1 MGNTAPERQSGKPIK
16 AKNNTT
22 FLYIGTFFFFA
33 GSLSVG
39 ILMVIFFLNALGNVF
54 QN

>member
-1 MGNTAPERQSGKPIK
+1 MGNTVVERQSSKLMK
-16 AKNNTT
+16 VKNNTT

-39 ILMVIFFLNALGNVF
+39 ILMVIFF
-54 QN
+54 

>member
-1 MGNTAPERQSGKPIK
+1 MGNTAPERQSSKPMK
-16 AKNNTT
+16 VKNNTT

-39 ILMVIFFLNALGNVF
+39 ILMVIFF
-54 QN
+54 